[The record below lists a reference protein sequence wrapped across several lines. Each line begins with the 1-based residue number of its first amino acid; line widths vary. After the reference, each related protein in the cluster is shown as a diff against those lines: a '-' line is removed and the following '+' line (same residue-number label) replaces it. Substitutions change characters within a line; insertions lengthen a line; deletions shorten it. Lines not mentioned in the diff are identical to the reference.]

1 MSDAALE
8 AFNKKVAASHLI
20 GNWLTEPGLSA
31 LTDGP
36 KPQCAPH
43 LWKWQM
49 VRDYLM
55 ETFAVL
61 PEADEARRVLT
72 FLNPML
78 PRGTTL
84 TLSSGIQLI
93 GPGEV
98 ARAHQHSIN
107 ALRFVIEGHK
117 DLHTVVDG
125 IVCPMEDYDL
135 VLTPSYSFHDHENL
149 SDRHVAWLD
158 VLDVTLYARLNQMFF
173 LPYEG
178 RQQPHRNVAPDLGP
192 GWLRPRW
199 DGPESGKPLRF
210 PWAETYPRL
219 LQLAERGEGSPHD
232 GIILE
237 YVNPDDGSPLFPTMS
252 CTVQLLKPGQAT
264 RQQRRTTSSIYFV
277 IGGEGRSMIGE
288 TELAWTRHDTFAVPN
303 WLWVSH
309 INASRDEPALLF
321 GVDDTP
327 AIRALGMYREE
338 KR

>member
-1 MSDAALE
+1 MTDSALD

-20 GNWLTEPGLSA
+20 GNWLTEPGLAA

-36 KPQCAPH
+36 RPQCAPH
-43 LWKWQM
+43 LWKWGM

-61 PEADEARRVLT
+61 PEAEEARRVLT

-93 GPGEV
+93 GPGEI

-125 IVCPMEDYDL
+125 IACPMEDYDL
-135 VLTPSYSFHDHENL
+135 ILTPSYSWHDHENR
-149 SDRHVAWLD
+149 SGRHVAWLD

-173 LPYEG
+173 QPFAGL
-178 RQQPHRNVAPDLGP
+178 QQPRRNIA
-192 GWLRPRW
+192 
-199 DGPESGKPLRF
+199 PESGKTLRF

-219 LQLAERGEGSPHD
+219 LALAGRGDGDPHD

-237 YVNPDDGSPLFPTMS
+237 YVDPEDGGPLFPTMS

-264 RQQRRTTSSIYFV
+264 TPQRRTASSIYFV
-277 IGGEGRSMIGE
+277 ISGEGRSTIGDA
-288 TELAWTRHDTFAVPN
+288 ELAWTRHDAFAAPN
-303 WLWVSH
+303 WLWQSH
-309 INASRDEPALLF
+309 ANASRSEAALLF
-321 GVDDTP
+321 AVHDTP

>member
-1 MSDAALE
+1 MSDTVLDD
-8 AFNKKVAASHLI
+8 FNKKVAAAHLI
-20 GNWLTEPGLSA
+20 GNWLTEPGLAA

-36 KPQCAPH
+36 KPQCAPY

-61 PEADEARRVLT
+61 PETDEARRVLT

-93 GPGEV
+93 GPGEI

-117 DLHTVVDG
+117 NLHTVVDG

-135 VLTPSYSFHDHENL
+135 ILTPSYSFHDHENR
-149 SDRHVAWLD
+149 SDKHVAWLD

-173 LPYEG
+173 LPFEG
-178 RQQPHRNVAPDLGP
+178 LQQPRRNAAPDGA
-192 GWLRPRW
+192 
-199 DGPESGKPLRF
+199 KPLRF
-210 PWAETYPRL
+210 RWAEIHPRL
-219 LQLAERGEGSPHD
+219 LDLAGQGDGDPHD
-232 GIILE
+232 GIVLE
-237 YVNPDDGSPLFPTMS
+237 YLNPADGTPLFPTMT
-252 CTVQLLKPGQAT
+252 CTIQMLKPGQAT
-264 RQQRRTTSSIYFV
+264 RPVRRTTSSINFV
-277 IGGEGRSMIGE
+277 IGGTGRSSIGD
-288 TELAWTRHDTFAVPN
+288 TALAWDRHDTFAVPN
-303 WLWVSH
+303 WLWQSH
-309 INASRDEPALLF
+309 ANLSRTEAALLF
-321 GVDDTP
+321 VVHDTP

>member
-1 MSDAALE
+1 MSDTVLDD
-8 AFNKKVAASHLI
+8 FNKKVAAAHLI
-20 GNWLTEPGLSA
+20 GNWLTEPGLAA

-36 KPQCAPH
+36 KPQCAPY

-61 PEADEARRVLT
+61 PETDEARRVLT

-93 GPGEV
+93 GPGEI

-125 IVCPMEDYDL
+125 SVCPMEDYDL
-135 VLTPSYSFHDHENL
+135 ILTPSYSFHDHDNG
-149 SDRHVAWLD
+149 SDKHVAWLD

-173 LPYEG
+173 MPYEG
-178 RQQPHRNVAPDLGP
+178 LQQPRRNEAADAA
-192 GWLRPRW
+192 
-199 DGPESGKPLRF
+199 KPLRF
-210 PWAETYPRL
+210 RWAEVHAQL
-219 LQLAERGEGSPHD
+219 LARAAAGEGDPHN
-232 GIILE
+232 GIV
-237 YVNPDDGSPLFPTMS
+237 YDYRNPDGSELFPTMR
-252 CTVQLLKPGQAT
+252 CTVQMLQPGQAT
-264 RQQRRTTSSIYFV
+264 LPVRRTTSSINFV
-277 IGGEGRSMIGE
+277 IGGEGRSSIGDSQ
-288 TELAWTRHDTFAVPN
+288 LSWGRHDTFAVPN
-303 WLWVSH
+303 WLWQSH
-309 INASRDEPALLF
+309 ENTSRSDPALLF
-321 GVDDTP
+321 AVHDTP